1 MEQACEEGPGQG
13 RRVPRVEAVAGEV
26 QPEGQPGALDPPQ
39 RRSEADRNE
48 EAPAQAAAPAN
59 CNIAPRALEASQSR

>member
-1 MEQACEEGPGQG
+1 MEQGCEEGPGQG

-26 QPEGQPGALDPPQ
+26 QPEGRLGALDPPQ
-39 RRSEADRNE
+39 RRKADDNE